1 MKTYMQR
8 GKVDV
13 FITYEDYTLSCG
25 ALKYNKE
32 LAGEYLA
39 YIRQMAEEFGLEND
53 VKAGALSRYPDVLTM
68 EEQSV
73 DEDALWA
80 VLEAPLREACEKFA
94 QSRAREGENLKNDLI
109 AKLDALDE
117 KVSQVEARSP
127 EVVDSYREKLEAKVT
142 FFKGMYSDLTDR
154 SICLKLWNG
163 EKWIWTDCNLK
174 GRSFPQDGQLM
185 SPTLVKEGRRYLL
198 NIPVKQENSDARTAK
213 ERMAAGEKI
222 CAVTFT
228 NQDALTVCCVL
239 NSDGAKENVF
249 FVRGGAEYA
258 HRCRQVTDKI
268 KKSEASGSSGSSAIP
283 NSRYW
288 MKLKNLNDFYSHSIS
303 RQVINYTIKQ
313 GVKIIVLPEYEKEY
327 SRILM
332 SKAGNFSP
340 IHLSTAIREKIKYK
354 AWQEGLVVLELQ
366 QHNISSTCAA
376 CGASLHKK
384 GQNFVCKNGHQG
396 NYYLNASWNLG
407 LKCIRGFQPKEP
419 RTSD

>member
-1 MKTYMQR
+1 
-8 GKVDV
+8 
-13 FITYEDYTLSCG
+13 
-25 ALKYNKE
+25 
-32 LAGEYLA
+32 
-39 YIRQMAEEFGLEND
+39 
-53 VKAGALSRYPDVLTM
+53 
-68 EEQSV
+68 
-73 DEDALWA
+73 
-80 VLEAPLREACEKFA
+80 
-94 QSRAREGENLKNDLI
+94 
-109 AKLDALDE
+109 
-117 KVSQVEARSP
+117 
-127 EVVDSYREKLEAKVT
+127 
-142 FFKGMYSDLTDR
+142 
-154 SICLKLWNG
+154 
-163 EKWIWTDCNLK
+163 
-174 GRSFPQDGQLM
+174 M
-185 SPTLVKEGRRYLL
+185 SPSIVLKKTGPELHIPWKTFVKDG
-198 NIPVKQENSDARTAK
+198 RTAK

-313 GVKIIVLPEYEKEY
+313 GAKIIVLPEYE
-327 SRILM
+327 
-332 SKAGNFSP
+332 
-340 IHLSTAIREKIKYK
+340 
-354 AWQEGLVVLELQ
+354 
-366 QHNISSTCAA
+366 
-376 CGASLHKK
+376 KK

-407 LKCIRGFQPKEP
+407 LKCIHGFQPKEP

>member
-1 MKTYMQR
+1 MEALRTLEKLTIPGRDRQPVQYPLPWQ
-8 GKVDV
+8 KVPLY
-13 FITYEDYTLSCG
+13 FRRAAINSAIAAASSY
-25 ALKYNKE
+25 
-32 LAGEYLA
+32 
-39 YIRQMAEEFGLEND
+39 
-53 VKAGALSRYPDVLTM
+53 LSREKQKIRSTSFT
-68 EEQSV
+68 ESV
-73 DEDALWA
+73 T
-80 VLEAPLREACEKFA
+80 C
-94 QSRAREGENLKNDLI
+94 
-109 AKLDALDE
+109 
-117 KVSQVEARSP
+117 
-127 EVVDSYREKLEAKVT
+127 Y
-142 FFKGMYSDLTDR
+142 KGMYRDFEGNAIT
-154 SICLKLWNG
+154 LKVWTG
-163 EKWIWTDCNLK
+163 EKWLWNRIKL
-174 GRSFPQDGQLM
+174 RSNTIPEEGQMM
-185 SPTLVKEGRRYLL
+185 SPSIVLKKTGPELHIPWKTFVKDG
-198 NIPVKQENSDARTAK
+198 RTAK

-313 GVKIIVLPEYEKEY
+313 GAKMIVLPEYEKEH

-354 AWQEGLVVLELQ
+354 AWQEGLVVVELQ

-376 CGASLHKK
+376 CGASIHKK

-407 LKCIRGFQPKEP
+407 LKCIRGFQPKES

>member
-1 MKTYMQR
+1 MKTGYSIRTWRMRLVCPEPIWLDRTEEYFQNVVEFYYHLLRQHEELWNSSLFDIQR
-8 GKVDV
+8 SLELLTLAGRDGRQPTNPLPMGKVPV
-13 FITYEDYTLSCG
+13 YLRRAAI
-25 ALKYNKE
+25 NKASATVKSTQE
-32 LAGEYLA
+32 L
-39 YIRQMAEEFGLEND
+39 
-53 VKAGALSRYPDVLTM
+53 
-68 EEQSV
+68 QSGF
-73 DEDALWA
+73 
-80 VLEAPLREACEKFA
+80 P
-94 QSRAREGENLKNDLI
+94 
-109 AKLDALDE
+109 
-117 KVSQVEARSP
+117 
-127 EVVDSYREKLEAKVT
+127 EKLEAKVT

-174 GRSFPQDGQLM
+174 GRPFPQDGQLM

-239 NSDGAKENVF
+239 NSDGAKEKVF

-313 GVKIIVLPEYEKEY
+313 GAKMIVLPEYEKEY

>member
-1 MKTYMQR
+1 MKTGYSIRTWRMRLVCPEPIWLDRTEEYFQNVVEFYYHLLRQHEELWNSSLFDIQR
-8 GKVDV
+8 SLELLTLAGRDGRQPTNPLPMGKVPV
-13 FITYEDYTLSCG
+13 YLRRAAI
-25 ALKYNKE
+25 NKASATVKSTQE
-32 LAGEYLA
+32 L
-39 YIRQMAEEFGLEND
+39 
-53 VKAGALSRYPDVLTM
+53 
-68 EEQSV
+68 QSGF
-73 DEDALWA
+73 
-80 VLEAPLREACEKFA
+80 P
-94 QSRAREGENLKNDLI
+94 
-109 AKLDALDE
+109 
-117 KVSQVEARSP
+117 
-127 EVVDSYREKLEAKVT
+127 EKLEAKVT

-174 GRSFPQDGQLM
+174 GRPFPQDGQLM

-239 NSDGAKENVF
+239 NSDGAKEKVF

-313 GVKIIVLPEYEKEY
+313 GAKMIVLPEYEKEY

-354 AWQEGLVVLELQ
+354 AWQEGLVVVELQ

>member
-1 MKTYMQR
+1 MTVALLKYYERNQQKSQTKFMKTGYSIRTWRMRLVCPEPIWLDRTEEYFQNVVEFYYHLLRQHEELWNSSLFDIQR
-8 GKVDV
+8 SLELLTLAGRDGRQPTNPLPMGKVPV
-13 FITYEDYTLSCG
+13 YLRRAAI
-25 ALKYNKE
+25 NKASATVKSTQE
-32 LAGEYLA
+32 L
-39 YIRQMAEEFGLEND
+39 
-53 VKAGALSRYPDVLTM
+53 
-68 EEQSV
+68 QSGF
-73 DEDALWA
+73 
-80 VLEAPLREACEKFA
+80 P
-94 QSRAREGENLKNDLI
+94 
-109 AKLDALDE
+109 
-117 KVSQVEARSP
+117 
-127 EVVDSYREKLEAKVT
+127 EKLEAKVT

-174 GRSFPQDGQLM
+174 GRPFPQDGQLM

-239 NSDGAKENVF
+239 NSDGAKEKVF

-313 GVKIIVLPEYEKEY
+313 GAKMIVLPEYEKEY

-354 AWQEGLVVLELQ
+354 AWQEGLVVVELQ